1 VRINAL
7 ESYRITHRIR
17 HVLVEAYFGA
27 KIPVNK
33 LAEVLDLSIHTVGPM
48 LRSVRKYL
56 KDEQENARE
65 RVDSKLCKF
74 TTGG

>member
-1 VRINAL
+1 MYWLRLIWRKDTS
-7 ESYRITHRIR
+7 EQTGR
-17 HVLVEAYFGA
+17 G
-27 KIPVNK
+27 
-33 LAEVLDLSIHTVGPM
+33 LDLSIHTVGPM
-48 LRSVRKYL
+48 LSVRKYL